1 MKRKAAKSQ
10 FNRKIRLKGFYLNK
24 TQTAVIFASPAI
36 IFTFVL
42 LLYPI
47 VTVFRNSM
55 YDIKLYVQQ
64 PLKFIGFENF
74 SSIFTKDP
82 YFWTAF
88 KNTLIFTGIAVPL
101 ELCVGFFL
109 ALLLNLKIRARG
121 IYRTLLLLPWVTP
134 PVVAALM
141 WAWLL
146 NFNSGLVNYLL
157 TNIGILSSPR
167 LWLGEAQTALLSV
180 ILIDL
185 WRETPFF
192 ILVLLAGMQT
202 VPIELYEAVKID
214 GGNFFAQIRYVML
227 PLIKHSI
234 LISLLIRTMSAF
246 KIFDLI
252 YVLTHGGPAGATE
265 VLATYTYK
273 TTFEFMKIGLGSAM
287 SIFILLI
294 VIILSVIYIR
304 LLNKQEK
311 A

>member
-1 MKRKAAKSQ
+1 MKREDAKSPSI
-10 FNRKIRLKGFYLNK
+10 RKIRSKGFYLSK
-24 TQTAVIFASPAI
+24 TQTAVLFASPAI

-47 VTVFRNSM
+47 ITVFRNSM
-55 YDIKLYVQQ
+55 YDMRLYVQQ
-64 PLKFIGFENF
+64 PSKYIGFENF
-74 SSIFTKDP
+74 SHIFTKDP

-88 KNTLIFTGIAVPL
+88 KNTLVFTGIAVPL
-101 ELCVGFFL
+101 ELFVGFLL
-109 ALLLNLKIRARG
+109 ALLLNLKIRSRG

-146 NFNSGLVNYLL
+146 NYNSGLVNYLL

-180 ILIDL
+180 IFIDL

-214 GGNFFAQIRYVML
+214 GGNFLAQIRYVML

-273 TTFEFMKIGLGSAM
+273 TTFEYMKIGLGSAM

-294 VIILSVIYIR
+294 VIILSIIYIR
-304 LLNKQEK
+304 LLGKQDN